1 METRIR
7 RQEKGVALILSILA
21 LLLLSAI
28 AVSMMYMAATES
40 SINANFKKE
49 EVEYFASRAGIEE
62 IRDRMI
68 PGVVPYSLNGLAAG
82 PNPPCPIRLAGNC
95 YLPDQLPTA
104 ANGEIVYI
112 LQNQANA
119 ALTMAN
125 VTTAPTPGNPN
136 PIYDDELCHDYAI
149 GGMQRSLAANVSCAN
164 SANTQLPA
172 GAAWYFRPPAA
183 AGLSAAP
190 FWLNGGSS
198 NPLDWKW
205 ARISLKATNSAPYCV
220 DGTANPGCAAEVP
233 QKVCWD
239 GNTESA
245 LPVGF
250 ASCGA
255 LTPPLQPV
263 YLVTAL
269 AVSSTGGRRLI
280 QTELAQKPSQNP
292 PDGLYATGQGCP
304 ALSVV
309 GGSATG
315 SFNSG
320 LEAAPADPPT
330 NVANNGGDVGA
341 NGEISLQGNK
351 TTVNG
356 AANSAGLGGCNPGGV
371 VTAGGATATTTN
383 NNAPPYNPT
392 VPPVPKN
399 VPTGNVTPA
408 SPWGAGTYGDVT
420 FTGGTIN
427 LPGGTPGNPAVY
439 NVNSL
444 SISGRATLN
453 ILGPVVINI
462 ACGTSSNP
470 CPGGQAVSI
479 GSNVSFNNASF
490 VPGNFTIDYG
500 MSANSAGNVLIK
512 GNTDFFG
519 VINAPNANVQLAGGT
534 NFYGAAIG
542 SSVSVVGGTNF
553 FWDKGLQ
560 TPPPLTEPFTEI
572 TMRELSY

>member
-1 METRIR
+1 MPDGHSRYNEWDLSGLHSHSELASYGECCAPIRGSRNQAIFRLFDHFKGTNQFLSSCSGLDARKETGSMETRIR

-68 PGVVPYSLNGLAAG
+68 PGVIPYSLNGLSAG

-119 ALTMAN
+119 PLTMAN

-136 PIYDDELCHDYAI
+136 PLYDDELCHDYAI
-149 GGMQRSLAANVSCAN
+149 GGMQRSVTPNVSCAN
-164 SANTQLPA
+164 SANTRLPA

-190 FWLNGGSS
+190 FWVNGGSS

-205 ARISLKATNSAPYCV
+205 ARISLKASNSSPYCA
-220 DGTANPGCAAEVP
+220 DGTAGAACAAEVP

-245 LPVGF
+245 IPV
-250 ASCGA
+250 AQSCSA
-255 LTPPLQPV
+255 LVPPLQPV

-280 QTELAQKPSQNP
+280 QTELAQKPAQLP
-292 PDGLYATGQGCP
+292 PDGLY
-304 ALSVV
+304 
-309 GGSATG
+309 ATG

-371 VTAGGATATTTN
+371 VTSGGAKATSTN

-392 VPPVPKN
+392 VPSVPKN

-408 SPWGAGTYGDVT
+408 SPWGAGTYADVQ
-420 FTGGTIN
+420 FTGGTIDM
-427 LPGGTPGNPAVY
+427 PGGTPGNPAVY
-439 NVNSL
+439 NLNSL
-444 SISGRATLN
+444 SISGKATLN
-453 ILGPVVINI
+453 ILGPVIINI
-462 ACGTSSNP
+462 ACGPSSNP
-470 CPGGQAVSI
+470 CPGGNAISI
-479 GSNVSFNNASF
+479 
-490 VPGNFTIDYG
+490 
-500 MSANSAGNVLIK
+500 
-512 GNTDFFG
+512 
-519 VINAPNANVQLAGGT
+519 
-534 NFYGAAIG
+534 
-542 SSVSVVGGTNF
+542 
-553 FWDKGLQ
+553 
-560 TPPPLTEPFTEI
+560 
-572 TMRELSY
+572 